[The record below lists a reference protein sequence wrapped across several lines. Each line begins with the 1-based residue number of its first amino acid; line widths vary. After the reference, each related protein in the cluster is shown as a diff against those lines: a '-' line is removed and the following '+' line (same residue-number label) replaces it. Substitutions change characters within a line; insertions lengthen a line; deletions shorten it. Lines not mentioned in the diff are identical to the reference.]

1 MLLVAAAQHQV
12 VLSGFRVRVDPEYA
26 VGRGEEAQDDLHQEN
41 VYNLLVS
48 SFLDTGVLCACA
60 NRIFHN
66 LGLMSGIHDYSSDP
80 LGVPEGR
87 STKQNLVSSE
97 GAHLSLVLELP
108 FELIEQVIWL
118 FARNFSV
125 NLGDKL
131 ICGAA
136 FEGGLAGLLQLEVS
150 LSVEV
155 LGLNIANSLRSGRG

>member
-1 MLLVAAAQHQV
+1 
-12 VLSGFRVRVDPEYA
+12 
-26 VGRGEEAQDDLHQEN
+26 
-41 VYNLLVS
+41 
-48 SFLDTGVLCACA
+48 
-60 NRIFHN
+60 
-66 LGLMSGIHDYSSDP
+66 MSGIHDYSSDP

-155 LGLNIANSLRSGRG
+155 LGLNIANSLRSGRV